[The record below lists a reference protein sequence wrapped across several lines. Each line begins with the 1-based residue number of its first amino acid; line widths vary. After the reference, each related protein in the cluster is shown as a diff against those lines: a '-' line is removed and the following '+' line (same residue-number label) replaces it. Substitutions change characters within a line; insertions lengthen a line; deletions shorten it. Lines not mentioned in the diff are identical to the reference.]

1 MTDLARLDATAQAE
15 LVSSGEASP
24 AELVDAAIARIERV
38 NPEINAVIHDLSGEG
53 RAAASAEVPDGPF
66 KGVPFLLKDL
76 GASFAGQPLH
86 MGSTLL
92 KEADFRAPVDTYLAQ
107 RFRDAGLITIG
118 KTNTPEFGIVATTES
133 RAYGAA
139 CNPWDTS
146 RSTGGSSG
154 GSAAAVAAGMVPM
167 AHANDGGG
175 SIRIP
180 ASNNGLVGLKTTRQR
195 TSEGPIVGDN
205 IGGLTTELCV
215 SRSVRDTARLLDAVH
230 GAAPGDPYTAPQPSR
245 PYVDELTDEST
256 GLRVGVMTRAVLDLE
271 VEADCI
277 EGATNAGKLIESLGH
292 EVEDASFLDLL
303 PGGHWAGPDLQD
315 SFLTRWGASQA
326 ATLTQLGMVLGR
338 EIAADDVEPLTWRLA
353 EIGHERDSGRYLLDV
368 GLHQGLSRLIA
379 GWYESGFDLLL
390 TPTMAEVPPPL
401 GAIDTFAD
409 DPMDAFHRSTP
420 SGVFAALFNITGQPA
435 VSLPLHWTEG
445 GLPVGVQLVAPFG
458 REDLLI
464 RIAAQI
470 ERAAPWADRTPTVFA
485 G

>member
-1 MTDLARLDATAQAE
+1 SE
-15 LVSSGEASP
+15 
-24 AELVDAAIARIERV
+24 
-38 NPEINAVIHDLSGEG
+38 EG
-53 RAAASAEVPDGPF
+53 HAAAAAEIPDGPF

-76 GASFAGQPLH
+76 GAAFAGQPLH
-86 MGSTLL
+86 VGSMLL
-92 KEADFRAPVDTYLAQ
+92 KEADFHAPVDTYLAQ
-107 RFRDAGLITIG
+107 RFRAAGLITFG
-118 KTNTPEFGIVATTES
+118 KTNTPEFGIVATTEP
-133 RAYGAA
+133 RAYGATR
-139 CNPWDTS
+139 NPWDTS
-146 RSTGGSSG
+146 RSAGGSSG
-154 GSAAAVAAGMVPM
+154 GAAAAVAAGIVPM

-256 GLRVGVMTRAVLDLE
+256 GLRVGVMTRAILDLE
-271 VEADCI
+271 VEGDCI
-277 EGATNAGKLIESLGH
+277 EAATNAGKLIKSLGH

-303 PGGHWAGPDLQD
+303 PGGQWAGPDLQD
-315 SFLTRWGASQA
+315 SFLTRWSAGQA

-338 EIAADDVEPLTWRLA
+338 EITADDVEPLTWRLA
-353 EIGHERDSGRYLLDV
+353 EIGHERASGRYLLDV

-435 VSLPLHWTEG
+435 ISLPLHWTEG